1 MKREQLASKVT
12 MLGDKVSSLEE
23 EHKRINS
30 KLNAIDSKT
39 IVTKCNIHFNE
50 VEFKEHFS
58 GSLNQLKPQQSDL

>member
-1 MKREQLASKVT
+1 MEKEQLASMVT

-23 EHKRINS
+23 EQKRINS
-30 KLNAIDSKT
+30 KLNAVDSKT
-39 IVTKCNIHFNE
+39 IVIKCTIHFDE